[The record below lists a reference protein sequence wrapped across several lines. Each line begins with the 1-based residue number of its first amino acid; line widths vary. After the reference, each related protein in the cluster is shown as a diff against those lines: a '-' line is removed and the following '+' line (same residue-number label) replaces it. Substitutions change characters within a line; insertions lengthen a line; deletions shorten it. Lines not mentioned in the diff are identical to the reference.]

1 MTRKD
6 YTALA
11 ADLNFILNGIKAEG
25 NFVDTTAAENTFR
38 ITVFAV
44 MEAMHRE
51 NGRFD
56 RDRFMAAVGL

>member
-6 YTALA
+6 YTVLA
-11 ADLNFILNGIKAEG
+11 VDLNNLRSVIEENATEDAMTA
-25 NFVDTTAAENTFR
+25 FVQ
-38 ITVFAV
+38 TVNV
-44 MEAMHRE
+44 IVISLKRE

>member
-6 YTALA
+6 YTVLA
-11 ADLNFILNGIKAEG
+11 ADLNNLRSVIEENATEDAMTA
-25 NFVDTTAAENTFR
+25 FVQ
-38 ITVFAV
+38 TVNV
-44 MEAMHRE
+44 MAIALKRE